1 MTEKARLG
9 FIFNQKIKFFL
20 LIGIISLVVLDQLSK
35 VLISNNIEPNESI
48 EIFSLLNFTFVKNF
62 GLAFS
67 FLNNESFNLSLI
79 LSFLVLI
86 ICIFLSLNIFTS
98 FFEANLSLF
107 QRFSMSLIL
116 SGGIGNLI
124 DRVNL
129 GYVIDFID
137 LSFNPY
143 VFNLADVY
151 VTSGIL
157 LYLLTSLKFEDQN
170 ESN

>member
-1 MTEKARLG
+1 M
-9 FIFNQKIKFFL
+9 
-20 LIGIISLVVLDQLSK
+20 SLVVLDQLSK
-35 VLISNNIEPNESI
+35 VLIINNLEPNESI
-48 EIFSLLNFTFVKNF
+48 VIFNLLNFTFVKNF
-62 GLAFS
+62 GVAFS

-86 ICIFLSLNIFTS
+86 ICILLFLNIFTS
-98 FFEANLSLF
+98 IFEANLSLL

-116 SGGIGNLI
+116 CGGIGNLI

-137 LSFNPY
+137 ITFNPY

-151 VTSGIL
+151 VTVGIL
-157 LYLLTSLKFEDQN
+157 LYLLTSLIFKEQN